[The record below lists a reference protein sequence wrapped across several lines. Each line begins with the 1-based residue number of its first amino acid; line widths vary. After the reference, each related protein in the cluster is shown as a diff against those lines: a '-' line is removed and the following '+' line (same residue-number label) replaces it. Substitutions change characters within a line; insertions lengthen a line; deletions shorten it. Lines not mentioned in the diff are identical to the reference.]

1 MDKESRLRRARTF
14 DEIAE
19 LYDRGRRECP
29 EHLFDDLFALAEIE
43 PGGARVL
50 EIGCGTGQ
58 ATLPLARRGCR
69 ITCVELGANL
79 ARIARGKLTQFP
91 LVRVVTA
98 PFEEW
103 QPDGEQFDI
112 VFAATAW
119 HWLDPTI
126 RYARA
131 AAALRPGGVLAFTSG
146 GHAYPP
152 GFDQF
157 FTEIQESYEAIGA
170 GMMTWPPPPPE
181 QVPDAR
187 EEIERCNHFSDVRII
202 RRVWTEEFTAAE
214 YLAMMSTASDHRL
227 MESAQRAY
235 LFAEM
240 RRLIDRR
247 PGGRIRRHNLTILHV
262 ARRKP

>member
-1 MDKESRLRRARTF
+1 MDEESRLRRARTF
-14 DEIAE
+14 DDIAE
-19 LYDRGRRECP
+19 LYEAGRRECP

-43 PGGARVL
+43 PAGARVL

-79 ARIARGKLTQFP
+79 ARIARGKLAQFP
-91 LVRVVTA
+91 LVRVVTSA
-98 PFEEW
+98 FEEW
-103 QPDGEQFDI
+103 RPGGERFDI

-119 HWLDPTI
+119 HWLDPSM

-131 AAALRPGGVLAFTSG
+131 AAALRPGGVLAFTTG
-146 GHAYPP
+146 AHAYPP
-152 GFDQF
+152 GFDPF
-157 FTEIQESYEAIGA
+157 FTEIQECYEAIGA
-170 GMMTWPPPPPE
+170 GMMKWPPPPPE

-187 EEIERCNHFSDVRII
+187 EEIERSNHFHDLRIA

-214 YLAMMSTASDHRL
+214 YVAMMSTASDHRL
-227 MESAQRAY
+227 MEDAKRTH

-247 PGGRIRRHNLTILHV
+247 PGGRICRHNLTILHV

>member
-1 MDKESRLRRARTF
+1 
-14 DEIAE
+14 
-19 LYDRGRRECP
+19 
-29 EHLFDDLFALAEIE
+29 
-43 PGGARVL
+43 
-50 EIGCGTGQ
+50 
-58 ATLPLARRGCR
+58 
-69 ITCVELGANL
+69 VELGANL

-91 LVRVVTA
+91 LVLVVTA

-103 QPDGEQFDI
+103 EPDGEQFDI

-146 GHAYPP
+146 GHGYPP

-187 EEIERCNHFSDVRII
+187 EEIERSNHFSDVRIA
-202 RRVWTEEFTAAE
+202 RRVWSEEFTAAE

-240 RRLIDRR
+240 RRLIDSR
-247 PGGRIRRHNLTILHV
+247 PGGRICRHNLTILHV